1 MTMLSRRTFLRT
13 TLRAAAAGLAAPA
26 LAGAS
31 PLARAAGGEKRN
43 VLFIAVDDLRPELGC
58 YGHPHV
64 KSPNMDRLA
73 ASGTRF
79 TRTYCQQA
87 ICAPSRASLLTGLR
101 PDSTGIY
108 DLRHPVKDTLPHVR
122 TLPQHFRAH
131 GYHTVSLGKIYHHGS
146 DDPKGWSERPGVHK
160 PLYADRQTNLRRWRL
175 MEEARKKGLTGS
187 RRYNYAAGPATE
199 CLDVPDEAYGDG
211 AITDAALRILRE
223 RKDEAFF
230 LAVGYWKPHLPFT
243 APKRY
248 WDLYDR
254 SSIPVPDGD
263 EPDGAPPLAFTNWG
277 ELRAYTDIPKQGDL
291 DEAKT
296 RQLIHGYWACV
307 TFVDR
312 QIGRLLDALDA
323 LGLAEK
329 TVVILWGDH
338 GWKLGEYGDWCK
350 HTNFELDT
358 HVPMLLCV
366 PGAKAGQTCA
376 ALTEYVDIY
385 PTLAEACGLAVPEH
399 CEGTS
404 MMPLLANPGRPWKT
418 AAFSQYPR
426 GRNLMGYSLRHG
438 TWRYTEWRHRKT
450 GEVVERE
457 LYDHSAGPLATENLV
472 AKPERADLVKRFAST
487 MEAGWQAA
495 RP

>member
-1 MTMLSRRTFLRT
+1 MPHLSRRTFLQG
-13 TLRAAAAGLAAPA
+13 TLRTAAGSLAAAALAARASGAPA
-26 LAGAS
+26 
-31 PLARAAGGEKRN
+31 ARKPN

-64 KSPNMDRLA
+64 KSPHIDRLA

-79 TRTYCQQA
+79 THTYCQQA

-122 TLPQHFRAH
+122 TLPQHFRKN
-131 GYHTVSLGKIYHHGS
+131 GYHTVSLGKIYHHGH
-146 DDPKGWSERPGVHK
+146 DDPTGWSERPGVHQ
-160 PLYADRQTNLRRWRL
+160 PLYADRETNLRRWKRL
-175 MEEARKKGLTGS
+175 EEAKKKGLTGW
-187 RRYNYAAGPATE
+187 RRYNYAAGPSTE
-199 CLDVPDEAYGDG
+199 CLDVPDNAYGDG
-211 AITDAALRILRE
+211 AITDAAVRILRE
-223 RKDEAFF
+223 RRDGPFF

-248 WDLYDR
+248 WDLYDP
-254 SSIPVPDGD
+254 SAIALPDAD
-263 EPDGAPPLAFTNWG
+263 EPDAAPALAFTNWG
-277 ELRAYTDIPKQGDL
+277 ELRAYSDIPKKGDL

-296 RQLIHGYWACV
+296 RQLIHGYRACV
-307 TFVDR
+307 SFVDR
-312 QIGRLLDALDA
+312 QIGRLLDALDD
-323 LGLAEK
+323 LGLADD

-358 HVPMLLCV
+358 HVPMLLRA
-366 PGAKAGQTCA
+366 PGAKAGRVCP

-385 PTLAEACGLAVPEH
+385 PTLAEACGLPVPAH

-404 MMPLLANPGRPWKT
+404 MVPLLADPDRPWKV

-426 GRNLMGYSLRHG
+426 GGNIMGYSLRSG
-438 TWRYTEWRHRKT
+438 KWRYTEWRHRKSDK
-450 GEVVERE
+450 VLERE
-457 LYDHSAGPLATENLV
+457 LYDHSDGPVAEANLV
-472 AKPERADLVKRFAST
+472 DKPAHADVVERLARIMKD
-487 MEAGWQAA
+487 GWKGA